1 MKTYLTSQFL
11 INKNA
16 IAKNI
21 TRQSVDFYNPNNNT
35 YLGSLTRI
43 KNNSKYRYTS
53 ITTFDDKL
61 QKIFCKTVKQYF
73 DRIYLPGQIPND
85 DKFIPKTIITEIIE
99 KDYTKGTSRVIVKE
113 KVLATPLKNFEYTQ
127 NIKYSPFK
135 ILKDIIKPIA
145 FNLQ

>member
-61 QKIFCKTVKQYF
+61 QKNFCKTVKQYF
-73 DRIYLPGQIPND
+73 D
-85 DKFIPKTIITEIIE
+85 
-99 KDYTKGTSRVIVKE
+99 
-113 KVLATPLKNFEYTQ
+113 
-127 NIKYSPFK
+127 
-135 ILKDIIKPIA
+135 
-145 FNLQ
+145 